1 MPTEI
6 RYQETTANAE
16 DRAGIDDAIVRAYFD
31 TVGEIAPT
39 ASYMGHERD
48 MPRAAM
54 RYRFAREKRLLEPWL
69 RPLDRGGR
77 VLDVG
82 CGSGRWTAYF
92 ADRFATVVG
101 IDRSA
106 AMIRAARDT
115 CADRANV
122 ELHECDFRKEL
133 PEGPFELIFLGG
145 ICMYLGDAD
154 AEAFLCRLASR
165 LTAHGVIVCRE
176 STVRRNIQ
184 AATGT
189 YQALYRSV
197 ERYIALFESAGIPA
211 TRVTWARNDGYDAM
225 NIAGEVVL
233 ARRHYLPFLP
243 KVSPMLGAATWWA
256 LRLTAPLGFVVAPK
270 LAAIA
275 GIDWPRLSNHFFL
288 LRSPA
293 EVQLE
298 P

>member
-6 RYQETTANAE
+6 RYRESTANVE
-16 DRAGIDDAIVRAYFD
+16 ERAGIDDAIVRAYFD
-31 TVGEIAPT
+31 AVGEAAST

-48 MPRAAM
+48 MPPAAM
-54 RYRFAREKRLLEPWL
+54 RYRFAREQRLLEPWL
-69 RPLDRGGR
+69 RPLDCGGR

-92 ADRFATVVG
+92 ANRFATVAG

-106 AMIRAARDT
+106 AMIRVARDT
-115 CADRANV
+115 CADRPNV
-122 ELHECDFRKEL
+122 ELHECDFREDL

-154 AEAFLCRLASR
+154 AEALLRRLASL

-176 STVRRNIQ
+176 STVRRNVQ
-184 AATGT
+184 AAEGS
-189 YQALYRSV
+189 YQAIYRSV
-197 ERYIALFESAGIPA
+197 ERYIDLFESAGIPA
-211 TRVTWARNDGYDAM
+211 AHVACARNDGYDAM
-225 NIAGEVVL
+225 NVAGEVVL
-233 ARRHYLPFLP
+233 ARRHYFPFLP

-270 LAAIA
+270 LAASA

-293 EVQLE
+293 EGQSE